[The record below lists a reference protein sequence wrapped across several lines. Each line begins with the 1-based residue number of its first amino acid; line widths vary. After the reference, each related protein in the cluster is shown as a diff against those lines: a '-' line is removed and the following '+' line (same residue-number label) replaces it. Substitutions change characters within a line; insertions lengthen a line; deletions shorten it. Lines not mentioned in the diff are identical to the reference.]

1 MKFGISPVVATVL
14 LIAITVTASITTWY
28 WLASYTLKPALTE
41 TIYKVFT
48 VVSVYKNSSK
58 TGCNAL
64 DIKNAGGTT
73 VSNTLLYVKDYA
85 TGKPAGGNGTNPP
98 YQAYVN
104 LSNLEAGKTSV
115 FSINGLGSL
124 GFSETSISD
133 EPILVTTVAI
143 GDANNDGKN
152 ETVIGLYNNS
162 VSNKIR
168 MYENKSGRWVET
180 NISDELNTVY
190 KVLIGDPNNDGRN
203 EVVVALDLIPNET
216 RMYEN
221 KSGGWVETNIS
232 DEPTAVFC
240 AAVGDANNDGKN
252 ETVVGMYDTTNELRM
267 HENKSGKWVETNIS
281 DEPTSVESLAIGD
294 ANNDGKNEV
303 VIGMYDTTN
312 EVRMY
317 ENKSG
322 GWVETNIS
330 DTPTFVYSVA
340 IGDANND
347 GKNETVIG
355 IASTTNELRMY
366 ENKSG
371 GWVET
376 NISDV
381 PNGVMSVS
389 IGDVNNDARKEIV
402 VTLTGVPSGNEVRMY
417 ENKSGGWIGTDVS
430 GHLNNNVNSAA
441 IGDPDN
447 DGTNEIVIGIGSTD
461 SKVRM
466 YENTV
471 GIVSLPF
478 GTYTLR
484 TSASGFADQI
494 FTCA

>member
-28 WLASYTLKPALTE
+28 WLVSYTLKPALTE

-48 VVSVYKNSSK
+48 VVGVYKNSSK
-58 TGCNAL
+58 NGCNAL

-115 FSINGLGSL
+115 FSINGLGSV
-124 GFSETSISD
+124 GFLETSISD
-133 EPILVTTVAI
+133 EPILVVTVAI

-152 ETVIGLYNNS
+152 EIVIGLYNNS

-190 KVLIGDPNNDGRN
+190 KVVIGDPNNDGRN
-203 EVVVALDLIPNET
+203 EVVIALDLIPNET

-221 KSGGWVETNIS
+221 KSGGWIETNIS
-232 DEPTAVFC
+232 DEPTAVLYV
-240 AAVGDANNDGKN
+240 AVGDANNDGKN
-252 ETVVGMYDTTNELRM
+252 EV
-267 HENKSGKWVETNIS
+267 
-281 DEPTSVESLAIGD
+281 
-294 ANNDGKNEV
+294 
-303 VIGMYDTTN
+303 
-312 EVRMY
+312 
-317 ENKSG
+317 
-322 GWVETNIS
+322 
-330 DTPTFVYSVA
+330 
-340 IGDANND
+340 
-347 GKNETVIG
+347 
-355 IASTTNELRMY
+355 
-366 ENKSG
+366 
-371 GWVET
+371 
-376 NISDV
+376 
-381 PNGVMSVS
+381 
-389 IGDVNNDARKEIV
+389 V
-402 VTLTGVPSGNEVRMY
+402 VTLASAPSGNEVRMY

-430 GHLNNNVNSAA
+430 GDLNDNVKSAA

-447 DGTNEIVIGIGSTD
+447 DGANEIVIGIGSTD